1 MEIELV
7 KTTTSDGLQLDA
19 ALQLPRESTPP
30 AVGVDAF
37 CLVHGTG
44 GNFYNSSLLGDLAE
58 RLLKLGCAVL
68 RVNTRGHDGIST
80 TVTAQGGVRL
90 GAAYETVDDCRHDL
104 HAWMDWLRQRYG
116 QRIGLMGHSMGA
128 IKALYA
134 VAHEPL
140 QTPVVLV
147 AISPPRLSYTAFCR
161 SSQARQFLQ
170 TYTRAEQLVSSAESG
185 TLMEV
190 QIPLPYVITAA
201 GYVEKYGPEEQYNF
215 LRYLAAVRCLTLIL
229 LGSKELEN
237 NMAFQGLPQEIEA
250 HTKRSDFLRMEII
263 AGADHFYTGLR
274 LELAD
279 RVEQWLRSLP
289 LL

>member
-1 MEIELV
+1 
-7 KTTTSDGLQLDA
+7 
-19 ALQLPRESTPP
+19 
-30 AVGVDAF
+30 
-37 CLVHGTG
+37 
-44 GNFYNSSLLGDLAE
+44 
-58 RLLKLGCAVL
+58 
-68 RVNTRGHDGIST
+68 
-80 TVTAQGGVRL
+80 
-90 GAAYETVDDCRHDL
+90 
-104 HAWMDWLRQRYG
+104 
-116 QRIGLMGHSMGA
+116 MGA